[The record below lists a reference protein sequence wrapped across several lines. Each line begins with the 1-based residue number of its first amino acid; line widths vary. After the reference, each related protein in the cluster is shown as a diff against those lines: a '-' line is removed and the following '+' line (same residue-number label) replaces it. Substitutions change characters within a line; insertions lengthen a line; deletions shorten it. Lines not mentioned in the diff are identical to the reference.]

1 MVSLKIF
8 DKIIIVTLI
17 AISILPAGIIMLKNK
32 NNSNNNIVIKV
43 DNKMIKQIPITKV
56 NSSKI
61 YDFKFKNNIGYI
73 EVNNGRVRML
83 EMDKKICP
91 NAVCSD
97 TGWISKSYQTI
108 ICLPNSIIVT
118 LEKNQ
123 NDEIDVQG
131 F

>member
-97 TGWISKSYQTI
+97 TGWFKA
-108 ICLPNSIIVT
+108 
-118 LEKNQ
+118 
-123 NDEIDVQG
+123 